1 MHGERTLKKISLEK
15 LGVPAENLRRHNVDL
30 EMDDL
35 ETNIHALGQSQ
46 AVLVYESSDSEGMY
60 EVIDGQRRLN
70 AFVNLNKKFP
80 DGGYDKIYCMI
91 RDEPADTDERKAI
104 SLGANTNSLQMTS
117 DDIMQGVI
125 DLYAVRSSMSYVAE
139 KFGLTEK
146 TVKKYVKGAR
156 LNDRLRKA
164 NVSGEITDDPDSA
177 LDAIMTAVDL
187 LNWTSDNEVSDE
199 KVIESAKIIANAK
212 TKAEEGDIIEEI
224 KKDPYQEVGEI
235 PGKIKNKKTKTI
247 TRKLVL
253 PPETDKQLVTYAKSG
268 EIKRKPE
275 DAGALILISALK
287 KLVSQDEE

>member
-1 MHGERTLKKISLEK
+1 MSQERVLKQIPLDK

-46 AVLVYESSDSEGMY
+46 AVLVYESPDQEGMY

-80 DGGYDKIYCMI
+80 DGGYDKIYAMV

-125 DLYAVRSSMSYVAE
+125 DLYGVRSSMSYVAE
-139 KFGLTEK
+139 KFGLTER

-156 LNDRLRKA
+156 LNKRLRQA
-164 NVSGEITDDPDSA
+164 NVSGEITDNPDKA

-187 LNWTSDNEVSDE
+187 LNWTSENEVSDD

-212 TKAEEGDIIEEI
+212 TKSEEGDIIEQI
-224 KKDPYQEVGEI
+224 QKDPEQDLRDI
-235 PGKIKNKKTKTI
+235 PGKLKDKQSKQVIRRLT
-247 TRKLVL
+247 L

-268 EIKRKPE
+268 EIKIKPE
-275 DAGALILISALK
+275 DAGSLILISILK